1 MPPPHRALGAV
12 LAAAVLAFGPA
23 VPASAAAGDPPP
35 TPPSVPSSA
44 PPAGPPAAH
53 ALTLITGD
61 VIDVQTYPDGRRAVT
76 PRPSPGRTQ
85 PAFKTVERDGDLYVI
100 PETARPLLAAN
111 RLDTELFNVTTLIEA
126 GYDDAGR
133 ASLPLIVSYGQA
145 ARSAP
150 SARPVPAG
158 ARRTRVL
165 ASAGAAAVERPRA
178 QAAAFWNA
186 LRPAEKTI
194 SAAAPYQKI
203 WLDRPVRATLETSVP
218 LIGAPAAWQA
228 GYDGK
233 GVKVAVLDTGADPAH
248 PDLEGRIAGSADFSG
263 SGDTVD
269 RNGHG
274 THVAATIAGSGA
286 AGGGRHK
293 GVAPG
298 ASLYVGKV
306 LGDNGQGYLSWIVA
320 GMEWAAAQEADVV
333 NLSLG
338 TDGFSD
344 GQDPVSQALN
354 TLSAQTGTLFVVA
367 AGNSGPEP
375 GTVSAPG
382 AADAALT
389 VGAVSKADEI
399 ASFSSRGPRQ
409 GDDAL
414 KPEISAP
421 GVAIVAARAA
431 GTSIGTPV
439 DDRYSS
445 LNGTSMAT
453 PHVAG
458 AAALLAQRHP
468 DWSAQQLKAAL
479 VSTAKPVEG
488 DLDGIG
494 AGRLDAGRAVTQQ
507 VYASPPAINGAT
519 ASADAEPGTSAVDL
533 VNAGDAPVRLDL
545 ALDVRD
551 RRGEPAPGGMFT
563 LGTSRVEL
571 PAGGTAR
578 VAVTVDPRKGERGR
592 YTGRLRATGPGV
604 EVTVAVVQTI
614 SPTLHRVEIPV
625 TYRDGGA
632 PGSSSSVDVL
642 DLDTGEFRDLAV
654 PEDGRLVADLPAGRY
669 SMMATLFDRTD
680 PTLGAAEVVLAGDA
694 DVEITGPATVPL
706 DARSAARIDLDTAE
720 KDADHTKI
728 TIGHVRY
735 GDTDAPGL
743 HSSWTMTAATE
754 RAYVTPIAAAE
765 TGVFRMYHH
774 WDLYRPFAAVDARG
788 EDVRLV
794 LMDYG
799 PAFDGRLDLQVYDA
813 GTREDL
819 TGLDLRG
826 KLALLTYRP
835 GADMLATVESA
846 GAAGAPVVVVAAH
859 DPDGTLAYWGS
870 GLRTPAFTTGF
881 DDAAALRAAGRVRL
895 QGSSVSPYWYDV
907 LRWHDAVPRNLR
919 YEVSPRTMARID
931 ASYHGTTD
939 EAGYGTRASFL
950 PDVGGIML
958 KPSPIVGAMRRVEWA
973 TPGDL
978 VVRAKFQR
986 SVDGAELI
994 SADRSYRAGQRVAEH
1009 WFAAGGPGQ
1018 PRDPSS
1024 AYAEFGLPAQRT
1036 GDALRITAPAFGDS
1050 DPDHFGFVHA
1060 LGDEASF
1067 ALSRGDEVI
1076 ASGAELYNQTFALP
1090 AERAFYRLDLRALR
1104 TAPWWGTATETAT
1117 TWTFTSARTVG
1128 REVLPLLT
1136 IDYDL
1141 GVDLRGGVPARGQ
1154 HTFAFSVR
1162 TPHGAAPAR
1171 AAGATAYVS
1180 YDDGVSWTQAK
1191 VSRHKD
1197 AYRVK
1202 TDHRG
1207 RTGHVSLKVTA
1218 WDRSGGTVEQT
1229 IKRAFALR

>member
-35 TPPSVPSSA
+35 APPSVPSSA

-150 SARPVPAG
+150 SAQPVPAG

-165 ASAGAAAVERPRA
+165 ASAGAA
-178 QAAAFWNA
+178 
-186 LRPAEKTI
+186 
-194 SAAAPYQKI
+194 
-203 WLDRPVRATLETSVP
+203 
-218 LIGAPAAWQA
+218 
-228 GYDGK
+228 
-233 GVKVAVLDTGADPAH
+233 
-248 PDLEGRIAGSADFSG
+248 
-263 SGDTVD
+263 
-269 RNGHG
+269 
-274 THVAATIAGSGA
+274 
-286 AGGGRHK
+286 
-293 GVAPG
+293 
-298 ASLYVGKV
+298 
-306 LGDNGQGYLSWIVA
+306 
-320 GMEWAAAQEADVV
+320 
-333 NLSLG
+333 
-338 TDGFSD
+338 
-344 GQDPVSQALN
+344 
-354 TLSAQTGTLFVVA
+354 
-367 AGNSGPEP
+367 
-375 GTVSAPG
+375 
-382 AADAALT
+382 
-389 VGAVSKADEI
+389 
-399 ASFSSRGPRQ
+399 
-409 GDDAL
+409 
-414 KPEISAP
+414 
-421 GVAIVAARAA
+421 
-431 GTSIGTPV
+431 
-439 DDRYSS
+439 
-445 LNGTSMAT
+445 
-453 PHVAG
+453 
-458 AAALLAQRHP
+458 
-468 DWSAQQLKAAL
+468 
-479 VSTAKPVEG
+479 
-488 DLDGIG
+488 
-494 AGRLDAGRAVTQQ
+494 
-507 VYASPPAINGAT
+507 
-519 ASADAEPGTSAVDL
+519 
-533 VNAGDAPVRLDL
+533 
-545 ALDVRD
+545 
-551 RRGEPAPGGMFT
+551 
-563 LGTSRVEL
+563 
-571 PAGGTAR
+571 
-578 VAVTVDPRKGERGR
+578 
-592 YTGRLRATGPGV
+592 
-604 EVTVAVVQTI
+604 
-614 SPTLHRVEIPV
+614 
-625 TYRDGGA
+625 
-632 PGSSSSVDVL
+632 
-642 DLDTGEFRDLAV
+642 
-654 PEDGRLVADLPAGRY
+654 
-669 SMMATLFDRTD
+669 
-680 PTLGAAEVVLAGDA
+680 
-694 DVEITGPATVPL
+694 DVEITGPATIPL
-706 DARSAARIDLDTAE
+706 DARSAARIVLDTAE
-720 KDADHTKI
+720 RDADHTKI

-765 TGVFRMYHH
+765 TGLFRMYHH
-774 WDLYRPFAAVDARG
+774 WDLYQPFAAVTSSLKGSLKGTAKG

-859 DPDGTLAYWGS
+859 DPAGTLAYWGS

-895 QGSSVSPYWYDV
+895 RGTSVSPYWYDV

-973 TPGDL
+973 TPGDM

-994 SADRSYRAGQRVAEH
+994 SGDRSYRAGQRVAEH
-1009 WFAAGGPGQ
+1009 WFATGGPGQ

-1090 AERAFYRLDLRALR
+1090 AERASYRLDLRARR

-1117 TWTFTSARTVG
+1117 TWTFT
-1128 REVLPLLT
+1128 
-1136 IDYDL
+1136 
-1141 GVDLRGGVPARGQ
+1141 
-1154 HTFAFSVR
+1154 
-1162 TPHGAAPAR
+1162 
-1171 AAGATAYVS
+1171 
-1180 YDDGVSWTQAK
+1180 
-1191 VSRHKD
+1191 
-1197 AYRVK
+1197 
-1202 TDHRG
+1202 
-1207 RTGHVSLKVTA
+1207 
-1218 WDRSGGTVEQT
+1218 
-1229 IKRAFALR
+1229 